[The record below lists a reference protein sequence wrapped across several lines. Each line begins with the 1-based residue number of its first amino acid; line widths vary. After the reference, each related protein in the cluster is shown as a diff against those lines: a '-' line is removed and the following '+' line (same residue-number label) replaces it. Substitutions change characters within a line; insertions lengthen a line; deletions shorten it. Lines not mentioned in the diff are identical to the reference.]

1 MRKELDQLLTYTADN
16 ELLVKISIKAPK
28 IIGSVLVIVT
38 LRFVRHTVV
47 VFIVVK
53 KQFLLNNL
61 SM

>member
-1 MRKELDQLLTYTADN
+1 VRKELDQLLTYTADN